1 MGGWRDEPQ
10 KHQGQWGEGQPA
22 CHGPTRPWL
31 LPMGQGWGREPNGLG
46 RVSEPLSLQRIN
58 GYSGGCGEISEEGRK
73 CSAHLEVGRQGSL
86 RPV

>member
-1 MGGWRDEPQ
+1 MSFQPSFTSTELPFT
-10 KHQGQWGEGQPA
+10 EG
-22 CHGPTRPWL
+22 RR
-31 LPMGQGWGREPNGLG
+31 QGWGREPNGLG

-86 RPV
+86 RPI